1 VTFKDL
7 ARLVTDNLASN
18 RNSGYQHAPTSHV
31 SSTQIKRF
39 TEQFCQK
46 QFWIWADI
54 IKHKSLYIQTN
65 GNCCFNH
72 IICSPQ
78 KNGQEYPL
86 FDYEKFVID
95 AIENN
100 QHIWIKK
107 ARGIGITELI
117 LR

>member
-1 VTFKDL
+1 M
-7 ARLVTDNLASN
+7 VTDNLAVS
-18 RNSGYQHAPTSHV
+18 RNIGYLKPATITHISAQRQS
-31 SSTQIKRF
+31 QRF
-39 TEQFCQK
+39 TEQFRQK

-72 IICSPQ
+72 IIGLPQ